1 MANMS
6 YCRFHNTNIDMNDC
20 LEAIWDGETLSDSE
34 FIACKNMFNNIL
46 EFFEDYDI
54 AEVDWD
60 EFNKWLATI
69 EKQLL
74 TNQNEYDTMH
84 LKLKKIILYH
94 RRYNMN
100 RETIKAIMVLVLLF
114 LVMGLG
120 NHYIDGIYQEV
131 NYGI

>member
-60 EFNKWLATI
+60 EFYKWLATI
-69 EKQLL
+69 EK
-74 TNQNEYDTMH
+74 
-84 LKLKKIILYH
+84 
-94 RRYNMN
+94 
-100 RETIKAIMVLVLLF
+100 
-114 LVMGLG
+114 
-120 NHYIDGIYQEV
+120 
-131 NYGI
+131 